1 MRTVSNGSQSTMSE
15 KLAETEEM
23 PEFVKRRR
31 PARRAILEVAR
42 RLLVRDGSEG
52 LTPEAVAKESGLSVE
67 IVYAYFC
74 NRDELLLSI
83 ASDELSAL
91 NRAAKNGDKPEG
103 EPGEELGIL
112 DLPKIVEGFIAA
124 RANSAPESLDEQN
137 EGAAKDH
144 TSESQAQKQNPEQ
157 AQKTNS
163 DQTASTEESPKHQ
176 PVTAPREAPRARR
189 KSAPTSEIDGI
200 VKDVAAG
207 ERTGEAGLPAM
218 VARLERRLYV
228 IERDLAEETEN
239 SAKDKKE
246 EPELAP
252 GPELT
257 PGDLGQLATRI
268 GALEKHLK
276 QMSEEIRAA
285 QRTTSD
291 RLRIL
296 EATPPGGPSFSE
308 DVPGTT
314 EPAIALVET
323 VPSEKD
329 EDPRG
334 GKGSREEKSL
344 EAFLTAARDA
354 AKSAVADEEKSKSEN
369 DGSLLARW
377 KKKAGATLQSAK
389 STFDKADD
397 PHSKGEEDTDSEK
410 GNSTLSGWKQKA
422 SELYDGATK
431 LDRKTLLTRVVPIP
445 VVLIGLVVT
454 AWAAMSAGQS
464 LESAPLDISAVSPG
478 TVTALATIAGPEPA
492 PSREDALM
500 TAAQAG
506 DRDAQT
512 LLGLSYLN
520 GDGVA
525 ANPLE
530 AVRLLQLA
538 SENGQ
543 AVAQYNLATIYA
555 RPDSTISDPIAAKFW
570 FQAAAEQGNRM
581 AMNNLAMFYAQGLG
595 TDPNTA
601 EAAVWFSMA
610 AALGYDVAQYNL
622 AVLFERGDG
631 VPQDNV
637 QAYKWYAIAGLQGDN
652 DALERATVLAE
663 GMDPDV
669 LFDAQTE
676 VAGFEPA
683 VMDPVVNDPPRLDSQ
698 TG

>member
-1 MRTVSNGSQSTMSE
+1 VSNGSQSTMSE
-15 KLAETEEM
+15 KQAETDEM

-42 RLLVRDGSEG
+42 RLLVRDGSDG

-103 EPGEELGIL
+103 KPGEELGIL
-112 DLPKIVEGFIAA
+112 ELPTIVEGFIAA
-124 RANSAPESLDEQN
+124 RADSAPESLDEQN
-137 EGAAKDH
+137 EGAGEEH
-144 TSESQAQKQNPEQ
+144 PSEAQVQKQNPEQ

-163 DQTASTEESPKHQ
+163 DQTASTEEPPKPQ

-189 KSAPTSEIDGI
+189 KSAPTSGIDGI

-207 ERTGEAGLPAM
+207 EQSGEASLPAM

-228 IERDLAEETEN
+228 IERDLAEEAEN
-239 SAKDKKE
+239 STKNKTE
-246 EPELAP
+246 EPELTPGPELAP
-252 GPELT
+252 GDVE
-257 PGDLGQLATRI
+257 QLATRI
-268 GALEKHLK
+268 GALEKRLK
-276 QMSEEIRAA
+276 QMYEEIRAA

-308 DVPGTT
+308 DVPGMT
-314 EPAIALVET
+314 EPAIAFVET

-334 GKGSREEKSL
+334 GKGGGEEKSL
-344 EAFLTAARDA
+344 QAFLTAARDA

-369 DGSLLARW
+369 NGSLFARW
-377 KKKAGATLQSAK
+377 KQKASATLQATKSA
-389 STFDKADD
+389 FDKAEDT
-397 PHSKGEEDTDSEK
+397 HSKGEEDTDSEK
-410 GNSTLSGWKQKA
+410 DDSALAGWKQKA

-431 LDRKTLLTRVVPIP
+431 LDRKTLLTRVVPIT
-445 VVLIGLVVT
+445 VVLVGLVVT
-454 AWAAMSAGQS
+454 AWAAMSPGQN
-464 LESAPLDISAVSPG
+464 LESAPIDISAASPG
-478 TVTALATIAGPEPA
+478 TVTAPATIAGPEPA

-500 TAAQAG
+500 AAAEAG
-506 DRDAQT
+506 DRDVQT
-512 LLGLSYLN
+512 LLGLSHLN

-530 AVRLLQLA
+530 AVRMLQLA

-555 RPDSTISDPIAAKFW
+555 RSDSTISDPIAAKFW
-570 FQAAAEQGNRM
+570 FQEAAEQGNRM

-637 QAYKWYAIAGLQGDN
+637 QAYKWYAIAGLQGDD
-652 DALERATVLAE
+652 DALERATLLAE
-663 GMDPDV
+663 GMDRDV
-669 LFDAQTE
+669 LFDVQTE
-676 VAGFEPA
+676 VADFEPA
-683 VMDPVVNDPPRLDSQ
+683 IMDPVVNDPPRIDSQ

>member
-1 MRTVSNGSQSTMSE
+1 VSNGSQSTMSE
-15 KLAETEEM
+15 KQAETEEM

-42 RLLVRDGSEG
+42 RLLVRDGSDG

-91 NRAAKNGDKPEG
+91 NRAAKNGEKPEG
-103 EPGEELGIL
+103 KPGEELGIL
-112 DLPKIVEGFIAA
+112 ELPKIVEGFIAA
-124 RANSAPESLDEQN
+124 RADSAPESLDEQN
-137 EGAAKDH
+137 EGDAKDN
-144 TSESQAQKQNPEQ
+144 TSEVQPQKQTPEQ

-163 DQTASTEESPKHQ
+163 DRPDSTEELPKPQ
-176 PVTAPREAPRARR
+176 PVTAPREVPRGRR
-189 KSAPTSEIDGI
+189 KSGPTSEIDGI

-207 ERTGEAGLPAM
+207 EQTGEAGVPAM

-228 IERDLAEETEN
+228 IERDLAEEAEKST
-239 SAKDKKE
+239 KDKKA

-252 GPELT
+252 G
-257 PGDLGQLATRI
+257 DVGQLATRI
-268 GALEKHLK
+268 GTLEKHLK
-276 QMSEEIRAA
+276 GISEEIRAA

-308 DVPGTT
+308 DVPGMT
-314 EPAIALVET
+314 EPAIALVEP
-323 VPSEKD
+323 VPSD
-329 EDPRG
+329 DDNDPRD
-334 GKGSREEKSL
+334 GKGGGEEKSL

-377 KKKAGATLQSAK
+377 KKKAGATLQAAK
-389 STFDKADD
+389 SAFDKT
-397 PHSKGEEDTDSEK
+397 EDTDSESEEVSDSV
-410 GNSTLSGWKQKA
+410 NNDSVVAGWKQKA
-422 SELYDGATK
+422 GEGYQYFAK

-445 VVLIGLVVT
+445 VVLVGLVVI
-454 AWAAMSAGQS
+454 AWAAMSAGQN
-464 LESAPLDISAVSPG
+464 LESAPLEISAASPG

-500 TAAQAG
+500 AAAEAG

-520 GDGVA
+520 GDGVV

-555 RPDSTISDPIAAKFW
+555 RSDSTISDPIAAKFW
-570 FQAAAEQGNRM
+570 FQEAAEQGNRM

-637 QAYKWYAIAGLQGDN
+637 QAYKWYAIAGLQGDD
-652 DALERATVLAE
+652 DALERATLLAE

-683 VMDPVVNDPPRLDSQ
+683 VMDPVVNDPPRIDSQ